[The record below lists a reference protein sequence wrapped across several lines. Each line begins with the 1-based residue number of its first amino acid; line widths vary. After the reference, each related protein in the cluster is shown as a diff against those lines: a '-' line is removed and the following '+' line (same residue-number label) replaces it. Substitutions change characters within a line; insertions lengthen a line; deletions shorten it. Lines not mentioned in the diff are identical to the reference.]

1 MIVTIVS
8 AIVMMAVMVGE
19 MIFHSRD
26 NVLMMMR
33 ESGAM
38 NGSVLSH
45 DILELDDFFSKQNTT
60 CGFEI
65 QTLTNRVI
73 GKVNEIRAATPNA
86 DEDDVRVE
94 VSKSPIMTED
104 IPIITNHCMGE
115 VWTNHT
121 GASAYSTRRVLRK
134 ALDVIIEQLIKD
146 GTIGHGE
153 EHGQEGKSGFP
164 ICGPTEFFGEI
175 DDGYLYEALG
185 LTAVDAAFEGSYVI
199 YSGGEKIN
207 EVKVPAGGKVTWN
220 ATVNNLKD
228 KTLYMDR
235 WRPGLFGLP
244 GSGGGS
250 LLLWVPRSSLGG
262 YLILHAR
269 INVS

>member
-94 VSKSPIMTED
+94 
-104 IPIITNHCMGE
+104 
-115 VWTNHT
+115 
-121 GASAYSTRRVLRK
+121 
-134 ALDVIIEQLIKD
+134 
-146 GTIGHGE
+146 
-153 EHGQEGKSGFP
+153 
-164 ICGPTEFFGEI
+164 
-175 DDGYLYEALG
+175 
-185 LTAVDAAFEGSYVI
+185 
-199 YSGGEKIN
+199 IN